1 MFLIQPQLISIIFV
15 TLILLVFSIFIYK
28 KVKKQDFKK
37 PPKGILLFAEQYVLG
52 FDNLFTDVTEG
63 KVNRTAPYIF
73 ALVSFLIVGNLM
85 GLFGLEPVTSSY
97 SVTLTLAVISW
108 LGIFVVGLVYE
119 KLRFFKK
126 YLNPIELISQFAPLI
141 SLSFRIFGNIIGGS
155 TIIFLLYYF
164 TGWIWSFIPYIGN
177 LNLLGVII
185 APAFHMYFDIFS
197 GLVQAFVFTLLT
209 MIYWTI
215 EAKEPPKKKQKSSRK
230 EKVWTKQQVLQ

>member
-1 MFLIQPQLISIIFV
+1 MFLIQPQLISIVFV
-15 TLILLVFSIFIYK
+15 TLILVVFSIFIYK
-28 KVKKQDFKK
+28 KVQKQDVKK

-52 FDNLFTDVTEG
+52 FDNLFTNVTEG
-63 KVNRTAPYIF
+63 KVNKTAPYIF
-73 ALVSFLIVGNLM
+73 TLVTFLIVGNLM

-108 LGIFVVGLVYE
+108 LGIFVVGLVHE
-119 KLRFFKK
+119 RLHFFKK
-126 YLNPIELISQFAPLI
+126 YLNPIEIISQFAPLI

-185 APAFHMYFDIFS
+185 APVFHMYFDIFS
-197 GLVQAFVFTLLT
+197 GLIQAFVFTLLT

-215 EAKEPPKKKQKSSRK
+215 EAKHVPEKIKKK
-230 EKVWTKQQVLQ
+230 

>member
-1 MFLIQPQLISIIFV
+1 MFLIQPQLISIFIV
-15 TLILLVFSIFIYK
+15 TLVLVVFSIFIYK
-28 KVKKQDFKK
+28 KVQKQDIKK
-37 PPKGILLFAEQYVLG
+37 PPKGVLLFVEQYVLS

-63 KVNRTAPYIF
+63 KVNKTAPYIF
-73 ALVSFLIVGNLM
+73 ALVTFLIVGNLM
-85 GLFGLEPVTSSY
+85 GLFGLEPITSSY

-141 SLSFRIFGNIIGGS
+141 SLSFRMFGNIIGGS

-185 APAFHMYFDIFS
+185 APAFHMYFDVFN
-197 GLVQAFVFTLLT
+197 GLIQAFVFTLLT

-215 EAKEPPKKKQKSSRK
+215 EANHVPK
-230 EKVWTKQQVLQ
+230 EKLKKV